1 VLVAGVLGA
10 FVVFVAQSLS
20 WLVLGV
26 HDRTIHELPNGEA
39 IAALLRE
46 AAPAPGVYHHPGLP
60 LPGESQEAW
69 AARYRTGPVV
79 PFLAYHPGGAE
90 PFSPVQPLRGW
101 ILDVVSATIVAWM
114 LSLAAPSLPGYAG
127 RVAFVTLFGAFAAC
141 VSWLSMY
148 NWMSLPVDWTIVMS
162 LELVASWALAGLV
175 LAWRI
180 RPDAVT
186 QTGAATRPPLRG

>member
-1 VLVAGVLGA
+1 MLVAGVLGA

-26 HDRTIHELPNGEA
+26 HDRTIHRLPNGEA

-46 AAPAPGVYHHPGLP
+46 AAPAPGVYHHPGMP
-60 LPGESQEAW
+60 LPGESQESW

-79 PFLAYHPGGAE
+79 PFLAYQPGGTE

-101 ILDVVSATIVAWM
+101 ILDVVSATIVAWL

-127 RVAFVTLFGAFAAC
+127 RVAFVTLFGVFAAC
-141 VSWLSMY
+141 VSWLSTC
-148 NWMSLPVDWTIVMS
+148 NWMSLPVDWTVVMS
-162 LELVASWALAGLV
+162 LELVASWALVGLV

-186 QTGAATRPPLRG
+186 PTRAAPGPSRRS